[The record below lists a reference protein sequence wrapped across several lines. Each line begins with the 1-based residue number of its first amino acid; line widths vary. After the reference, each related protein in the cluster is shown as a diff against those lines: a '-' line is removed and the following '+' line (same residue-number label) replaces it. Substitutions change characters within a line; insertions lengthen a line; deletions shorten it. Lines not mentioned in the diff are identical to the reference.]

1 MPRILIL
8 QLRISFVDAK
18 FPQNEPR
25 KETREL
31 AEKKNNY
38 LELETITL
46 KSRKQEKCELP
57 ARE

>member
-31 AEKKNNY
+31 AEKNNNNY
-38 LELETITL
+38 LETITL

>member
-31 AEKKNNY
+31 AEKNNNNY
-38 LELETITL
+38 LETITL

-57 ARE
+57 ERE

>member
-1 MPRILIL
+1 MPSILIL

-31 AEKKNNY
+31 AEKKK
-38 LELETITL
+38 ITWNW
-46 KSRKQEKCELP
+46 KQ
-57 ARE
+57 

>member
-25 KETREL
+25 KQTREL
-31 AEKKNNY
+31 TEKNNNY
-38 LELETITL
+38 LETITL

>member
-25 KETREL
+25 KQTREL
-31 AEKKNNY
+31 TEKNNKY
-38 LELETITL
+38 LETITL